1 MIELRSFNESDIDPI
16 AIYANNVNVTRY
28 MASRMPYPY
37 TKQDAIWWVE
47 SGNKEQGLNYAIDLG
62 GKCVGVVGV
71 RFGELELQYSAEIG
85 YWIAEDHWGKG
96 IGTEA
101 ISKMTD
107 YVFSEA

>member
-71 RFGELELQYSAEIG
+71 RFGELELQYSAVSSIDRRNTLSLTQKMECRKWLI
-85 YWIAEDHWGKG
+85 DH
-96 IGTEA
+96 E
-101 ISKMTD
+101 
-107 YVFSEA
+107 